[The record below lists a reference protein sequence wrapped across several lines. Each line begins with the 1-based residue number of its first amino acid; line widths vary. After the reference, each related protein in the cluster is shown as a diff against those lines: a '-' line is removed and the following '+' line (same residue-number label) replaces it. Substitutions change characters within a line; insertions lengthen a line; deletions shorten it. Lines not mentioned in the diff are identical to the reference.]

1 VVSPEIEDRDEVEVG
16 NWAKHK
22 KTYSPLFKRITKKK
36 KIGHELIYFLHVNRF
51 YRNTERREDK
61 RRSFPPSLSLLI
73 HLDNLFLKPSD
84 NRFATDTVKILG
96 RQVFPCLAPNNPQV
110 LIS

>member
-1 VVSPEIEDRDEVEVG
+1 VVSPEIEHRDEVEVG
-16 NWAKHK
+16 NRAKHK
-22 KTYSPLFKRITKKK
+22 MNSSGSQKKK
-36 KIGHELIYFLHVNRF
+36 SDMNSFIFFTSTVSIEIQKGAKINVVLSHLLYLH
-51 YRNTERREDK
+51 
-61 RRSFPPSLSLLI
+61 LLLLI
-73 HLDNLFLKPSD
+73 HLLFKTVPSD

>member
-22 KTYSPLFKRITKKK
+22 KNSSGSQKKKK
-36 KIGHELIYFLHVNRF
+36 KIGHELIYFLHFNRF

-61 RRSFPPSLSLLI
+61 PPSLSLLI

-96 RQVFPCLAPNNPQV
+96 RQVFPCLAPNKPQV